1 MNPCQ
6 PVRNRGIFRI
16 YISKVT
22 AIDSLTT
29 LFLAGLHKEF
39 DEIAEWVSSKMVLRD
54 RGPQSVFETT
64 IRAVGGLAGAH
75 ALSGHPGLK
84 ARLVEFADAIYT
96 AFNTS
101 SGLPKGRIDLVTHST
116 DYLPWMPKATTLA
129 DAGSLGL
136 EMRYVT
142 QVTKNSKYATAAENA
157 ERTLWH
163 SGTHTVVS

>member
-1 MNPCQ
+1 MTE
-6 PVRNRGIFRI
+6 R
-16 YISKVT
+16 S
-22 AIDSLTT
+22 
-29 LFLAGLHKEF
+29 
-39 DEIAEWVSSKMVLRD
+39 
-54 RGPQSVFETT
+54 
-64 IRAVGGLAGAH
+64 
-75 ALSGHPGLK
+75 HPK
-84 ARLVEFADAIYT
+84 ARLVEFADAIYP